1 MEKLKVGATLTR
13 KVTVDAGR
21 TIDFMGEDCR
31 VYATPSLVRDIE
43 HACRD
48 LIVGLVPAGQDSVGA
63 SVNISHTA
71 PTLLGM
77 EATITVTV
85 AEVDGRRVALEVVAQ
100 DPLDRICKGRHERF
114 VVDIARTRERLR
126 QKAAAAAAQTGGR

>member
-1 MEKLKVGATLTR
+1 MYENLAVGTTASRTI
-13 KVTVDAGR
+13 TVDSER

-43 HACRD
+43 HTCRD
-48 LIVGLVPAGQDSVGA
+48 MIVAHIPEGQDSVGTI
-63 SVNISHTA
+63 VNIAHTA

-77 EATITVTV
+77 EVTVTVTV
-85 AEVDGRRVALEVVAQ
+85 AEIEGRRVVLDVSAK

-114 VVDIARTRERLR
+114 IVDVDKTQQRLL
-126 QKAAAAAAQTGGR
+126 QKAAKLQEA